1 MKLFSSKAE
10 SLMGI
15 DISSTGIKLVE
26 LSGSQASPK
35 LESMSMVQ
43 IPRDAIVENTIID
56 SMVISQALKDAVD
69 AAKPSAKKVAF
80 AVSGNA
86 VIIKTVT
93 MPVMSE
99 FDLEAQIEFEA
110 DEYIPYDIEDV
121 YLDFQI
127 LGEVA
132 DDPNQMEV
140 VLAACKREVIDDYQ
154 LVLKDAGLEV
164 VRVDCCVFCLEN
176 AAELAYE
183 QTAGDD
189 EQEENVHALVNIGA
203 NLININILRNGQTT
217 FVRDQFFGGQNL
229 TEDIQSAQNISFQA
243 AEEMKLKNFS
253 SVSQEALASFYE
265 GLASELVRSLDF
277 YVASHPGHPV
287 QKLFVSG
294 GCALIPGISDELR
307 ERIGIDTEVLNPF
320 SAIKSGRKFD
330 ADYLQKIGP
339 MMMVPVGL
347 ALRSFDE

>member
-10 SLMGI
+10 SLIGI

-26 LSGSQASPK
+26 LSGGQTSPK

-56 SMVISQALKDAVD
+56 SMVISQALKDALD

-132 DDPNQMEV
+132 DDPSQMEV

-164 VRVDCCVFCLEN
+164 VCVDCCVFCLEN

-183 QTAGDD
+183 QTAGGD

-229 TEDIQSAQNISFQA
+229 TEDIQKVQNISFQA
-243 AEEMKLKNFS
+243 AEEMKLKDFS
-253 SVSQEALASFYE
+253 AISQEALASFHE

-294 GCALIPGISDELR
+294 GCALIPGIADELR
-307 ERIGIDTEVLNPF
+307 ERIGIDAEVLNPF
-320 SAIKSGRKFD
+320 SGIKSGRKFD